1 MNLLTNT
8 LTIGLTGGIA
18 SGKTHVANLF
28 IKLGVP
34 LLEADEVAREV
45 VAPPSPALAEIA
57 TSFGADM
64 LNADGTLNRR
74 ALRDVVFADSAALK
88 RLEAI
93 THPAIRARVSAWRA
107 AQTAPY
113 CIYSAAIL
121 IEAGMAALVDRV
133 LVVDAPEDVQLRRLT
148 ARDGANEVQ
157 ARQMIATQASRSL
170 RLGRADDVIDNRD
183 ETRSVEA
190 QVARLHR
197 HYTSLGSTRRSAP

>member
-1 MNLLTNT
+1 MSDTRST

-18 SGKTHVANLF
+18 SGKTHVANAF
-28 IKLGVP
+28 IALGVP

-45 VAPPSPALAEIA
+45 VAPPSPALAQIA
-57 TSFGADM
+57 TIFGSAM

-74 ALRDVVFADSAALK
+74 ALRDVVFADPEALK

-93 THPAIRARVSAWRA
+93 THPAIRARVGTWRA
-107 AQTAPY
+107 TQTAPY

-133 LVVDAPEDVQLRRLT
+133 LVVDAPEAVQLRRLT
-148 ARDGANEVQ
+148 ARDGSNQAQ
-157 ARQMIATQASRSL
+157 ARQMIAAQASRAR

-183 ETRSVEA
+183 ESRTIEA
-190 QVARLHR
+190 QVRRLHR
-197 HYTSLGSTRRSAP
+197 YYTRLGLSIQP